1 MGDPWIEKQNIRIMK
16 LQHIVKQF
24 ANYTFIQ
31 MNPHDTKVSQNNMYK
46 TGGSI
51 RVEY

>member
-24 ANYTFIQ
+24 ANYTL
-31 MNPHDTKVSQNNMYK
+31 Y
-46 TGGSI
+46 
-51 RVEY
+51 E